1 MRFFRARPGLLG
13 LIALLAL
20 FFAFDRCVAQ
30 AQPDQDVMTLNIEDL
45 ARVKVYSAS
54 RHEEEVR
61 DAPASV
67 SVITAEEIQRYGWR
81 TLGEALGS
89 LRGYYTSYDRNYTYL
104 GVRGF
109 LRPGDYNSRILLLI
123 DGHRLNDNVFG
134 SAEMGTEFPLDLDL
148 IDHIE
153 VVRGPGSSLFGTN
166 AVFGVINIITRRPA
180 ARSAVETAGDISSF
194 LSRTGRITAQATRGN
209 WSGLLSGTLYESAGQ
224 SRLFFPE
231 FASPANNGGFADNLD
246 GDRCAQIFSDL
257 QYGNLRVE
265 SLYSSRRKII
275 PTATY
280 ATNFDDPGTR
290 TTDSDMYVDAD
301 YTRSL
306 SAQTNLDVRA
316 FYDHYSYYGTYA
328 YGGTNPADRSLEF
341 DSAVADWSGV
351 DATLD
356 HQMGPHHFTVG
367 ADYEYSFRVNQKTY
381 YIGQPPVLDDHRT
394 PWQGAIYGEA
404 EFKLGHNFTLHG
416 GGRFD
421 YFNAYGGAL
430 SPRAALVYSPNART
444 ALKYIYGRAFRA
456 PNAYESYYQDGM
468 TQERPL
474 HPLQKE
480 NIQSHE
486 LVFERDLKPWIG
498 LTVDGYYNNLDHLI
512 DWVTDPANG
521 MTHSVNVGQDR
532 GRGLEFELH
541 AKRASGLEARAS
553 YALADAYDQINLQRL
568 NNSPLHQAK
577 LNALLPVTPHGFVG
591 LESVYTSA
599 QQSYQETRVPPWFLT
614 NLTLSSKPLW
624 GGWEFSASCYNA
636 FDRRWFSPM
645 QTNAAQAAIQQDG
658 RTFRFK
664 ISYRL
669 AKEQRAP

>member
-1 MRFFRARPGLLG
+1 MGCFRARTSLLG
-13 LIALLAL
+13 LMALLAL
-20 FFAFDRCVAQ
+20 SVGLDRCAAQ
-30 AQPDQDVMTLNIEDL
+30 AQSDQDVMTLNVEDL

-54 RHEEEVR
+54 RHEEEIR

-81 TLGEALGS
+81 TLGDVLGS
-89 LRGYYTSYDRNYTYL
+89 LRGFYTSYDRNYTYL
-104 GVRGF
+104 GVRGL
-109 LRPGDYNSRILLLI
+109 LRAGDYNSRILLLI
-123 DGHRLNDNVFG
+123 DGHRLNDNVYG
-134 SAEMGTEFPLDLDL
+134 SAEIGTEFPLDLDL

-166 AVFGVINIITRRPA
+166 AVFGVINIITRRPTA
-180 ARSAVETAGDISSF
+180 QSAVEASGDTSSF
-194 LSRTGRITAQATRGN
+194 LSRTGRITAQATRGR

-231 FASPANNGGFADNLD
+231 FAAPATNGGFADNVD
-246 GDRCAQIFSDL
+246 GDRYAQVFSDL

-265 SLYSSRRKII
+265 GLYSSRRKII

-280 ATNFDDPGTR
+280 GTNFDDPGTR
-290 TTDSDMYVDAD
+290 TTDNAMYVDAD
-301 YTRSL
+301 YTRNL
-306 SAQTNLDVRA
+306 SAKTDLDVRA

-328 YGGTNPADRSLEF
+328 YGGTNPAGRYLNF
-341 DSAVADWSGV
+341 DSAVSDWSGV
-351 DATLD
+351 DVTLD
-356 HQMGPHHFTVG
+356 RQMGQHHLTVG
-367 ADYEYSFRVNQKTY
+367 ADYEYSFRVDQKNY
-381 YIGQPPVLDDHRT
+381 YSGQPPVLDDHRT
-394 PWQGAIYGEA
+394 PWQVATYGEA

-421 YFNAYGGAL
+421 YFDAFGGAL

-444 ALKYIYGRAFRA
+444 ALKYIYGRAFRT

-486 LVFERDLKPWIG
+486 LVFERDLKSWVGI
-498 LTVDGYYNNLDHLI
+498 TVDGYYNNLDHLI

-521 MTHSVNVGQDR
+521 MTHSVNVGHDR

-568 NNSPLHQAK
+568 DNSPLHQTK
-577 LNALLPVTPHGFVG
+577 FNAMLPVTRRGFVG
-591 LESVYTSA
+591 VESRYTSA
-599 QQSYQETRVPPWFLT
+599 QSSYQGTRVPPWFLT

-624 GGWEFSASCYNA
+624 GGWEFAASCYNA

-645 QTNAAQAAIQQDG
+645 QPNAAQAAIQQDG

-669 AKEQRAP
+669 ARERSAP

>member
-1 MRFFRARPGLLG
+1 MRFFRARAGLLG

-20 FFAFDRCVAQ
+20 SFGFDRCVAQ
-30 AQPDQDVMTLNIEDL
+30 AQPGQDVMSLNIEDL

-61 DAPASV
+61 NAPASV

-89 LRGYYTSYDRNYTYL
+89 LRGFYTAYDRNYPYL

-123 DGHRLNDNVFG
+123 DGHRLNDNVYG
-134 SAEMGTEFPLDLDL
+134 DAEIGTEFPVDLDL

-153 VVRGPGSSLFGTN
+153 VVRGPGSSLRGTN
-166 AVFGVINIITRRPA
+166 AVFGVISIITRHPA

-194 LSRTGRITAQATRGN
+194 LGRTGRITAQATRGN

-231 FASPANNGGFADNLD
+231 FASPATNGGFADNLD
-246 GDRCAQIFSDL
+246 GDRYAHIFSDL

-265 SLYSSRRKII
+265 GLYSSRRKII
-275 PTATY
+275 PTAPY
-280 ATNFDDPGTR
+280 ETNFDDPGTR
-290 TTDSDMYVDAD
+290 TIDNYMYVDAD
-301 YTRSL
+301 YKHSL
-306 SAQTNLDVRA
+306 SSKTDLDVRA
-316 FYDHYSYYGTYA
+316 VYDHYSYNGTYA
-328 YGGTNPADRSLEF
+328 YGGTNSVGRYMNF
-341 DSAVADWSGV
+341 DSAVSDWSGV

-367 ADYEYSFRVNQKTY
+367 ADYEYSFGVNQKSCY
-381 YIGQPPVLDDHRT
+381 AGQPPVLNDHRT

-404 EFKLGHNFTLHG
+404 EFKLGHNFTLRG

-421 YFNAYGGAL
+421 YFDAYGGAL
-430 SPRAALVYSPNART
+430 SPRAALVYAPNART

-456 PNAYESYYQDGM
+456 PNAYESYYQDGL
-468 TQERPL
+468 TTERPL

-480 NIQSHE
+480 NLQSHG

-532 GRGLEFELH
+532 GRGLEFEVH
-541 AKRASGLEARAS
+541 ARRASGLEARAS
-553 YALADAYDQINLQRL
+553 YALADAYDQINLQRP
-568 NNSPLHQAK
+568 NNSPLQQAQ
-577 LNALLPVTPHGFVG
+577 LN
-591 LESVYTSA
+591 
-599 QQSYQETRVPPWFLT
+599 
-614 NLTLSSKPLW
+614 
-624 GGWEFSASCYNA
+624 
-636 FDRRWFSPM
+636 D
-645 QTNAAQAAIQQDG
+645 
-658 RTFRFK
+658 
-664 ISYRL
+664 
-669 AKEQRAP
+669 